1 MWREPRIRPMSD
13 TRTFI
18 ERFWE
23 EEILPSLADYIAVPN
38 VSVLFDPDWEAH
50 GHMETALGMG
60 QAFLEKH
67 APEGAVLHVG
77 RIPGRTP
84 LLVLDCPGEADGTI
98 LMYGH
103 LDKQPEMVGWREGLG
118 PWSPVREGDRLYGRG
133 GADDGYALYCALAAL
148 KAVARE
154 GRKRARVVLLV
165 EFSEESGSPDLP
177 AYMERFA
184 SLIGSPDLVIC
195 LDSGAG
201 NYEQLWSTTSLRGM
215 LGGTLTAEVLTEGV
229 HSGDAGGI
237 VPPAFL
243 VLRKLIDR
251 LEEPERDRV
260 VPPSLNAE
268 IPPDRVAE
276 AEAAAAALGPDTF
289 GRFPWAGNTGRPG
302 VPVSELILN
311 RTWRPTLAVT
321 GQEGLPPLADA
332 GNVLLPR
339 ITLNFSIRTPPT
351 ADLTAAQAE
360 VREAVEKDPP
370 FGARVTVRFHEPAPG
385 WSAPPLAPW
394 LREALDVASMGAWGK
409 PAVHM
414 GEGGSIPF
422 MGMLGERFPEAQF
435 VITGVL
441 GPGSNAHGPNEFLE
455 IAYAKRLT
463 EAVATVIARHADRD

>member
-1 MWREPRIRPMSD
+1 MSD
-13 TRTFI
+13 TRQFLD
-18 ERFWE
+18 RFWE
-23 EEILPSLADYIAVPN
+23 DEILPSLTEYIAVPN

-50 GHMETALGMG
+50 GHMEAALQLGK
-60 QAFLEKH
+60 AFLERH
-67 APEGAVLHVG
+67 GPDDATLHVG

-84 LLVLDCPGEADGTI
+84 LLLLDCPGEAEGTI

-154 GRKRARVVLLV
+154 GRRRSRVVLLV

-177 AYMERFA
+177 PYMERFA
-184 SLIGSPDLVIC
+184 EVIGSPDLVIC

-201 NYEQLWSTTSLRGM
+201 NYDQLWSTTSLRG
-215 LGGTLTAEVLTEGV
+215 LVGGVLTAEVLTEGV

-237 VPPAFL
+237 VPPPFL

-251 LEEPERDRV
+251 LEHPVTDRC
-260 VPPSLNAE
+260 LDALYAE
-268 IPPDRVAE
+268 IPPDRVAQ
-276 AEAAAAALGPDTF
+276 AEAAAATLGADTF
-289 GRFPWAGNTGRPG
+289 SRFPWAGRTGRPE
-302 VPVSELILN
+302 VPTSELILN

-321 GQEGLPPLADA
+321 GQEGLPSLEKA

-339 ITLNFSIRTPPT
+339 VTLNLSIRIPPT
-351 ADLTAAQAE
+351 VDPAAAQAAI
-360 VREAVEKDPP
+360 RGAVERDPP
-370 FGARVTVRFHEPAPG
+370 FGARVTLRFHEPAQG

-394 LREALDVASMGAWGK
+394 LSEALDAASTGAFGK
-409 PAVHM
+409 PAMHM

-463 EAVATVIARHADRD
+463 EAVATVIARHGAGGE